1 MLRILQNYNSG
12 MAAYDRCHQPNIH
25 SQWLAFKDEIGEFAL
40 KPSVEEIWDI
50 LHSAGRLIWKV
61 TGVPLQLLSW
71 PTVRKHALRFAE
83 TGCIR
88 SRRNCEGNCCR
99 QLQELR

>member
-12 MAAYDRCHQPNIH
+12 MAAYDRCHQSDIR
-25 SQWLAFKDEIGEFAL
+25 SQWLALKDEIGEFAL
-40 KPSVEEIWDI
+40 KPSFEESWDI
-50 LHSAGRLIWKV
+50 LHATGRLIWKV
-61 TGVPLQLLSW
+61 TGVPLYLLSW

-83 TGCIR
+83 HGCIR
-88 SRRNCEGNCCR
+88 SRRNCESNCCR